1 MVQQKMDA
9 EEIMSDII
17 DYGYYYDTEYNK
29 YVGEDKLHLFI
40 QPENNETREEVSRS
54 KLTAAVLI
62 VLVLIIFVQSLILLA
77 M

>member
-17 DYGYYYDTEYNK
+17 DYGYYYDTGYNK

-40 QPENNETREEVSRS
+40 QPENNETREEVPRP

-62 VLVLIIFVQSLILLA
+62 ILVLIIFVQSLILLA